1 MRGADVPIGS
11 EIGKVRGEN
20 HDKAHRQIATK
31 LRKLLANRAFF
42 ISAFDISA
50 TKRNTS
56 LSGTPS
62 AFEAG
67 IRLVHLKLM
76 LSGF

>member
-1 MRGADVPIGS
+1 MSIGS
-11 EIGKVRGEN
+11 AIDKIRGEN
-20 HDKAHRQIATK
+20 NIRAYPPIATK

-56 LSGTPS
+56 VSGTPS

-67 IRLVHLKLM
+67 TRLVHLKLM